1 MYKKSKSNPSLSWAW
16 PSSVPAC
23 SIYILFIF
31 DNYKFP
37 GEVIEGFERGIAQ
50 MSLGQ
55 RVSLTLSPDMGYG
68 EEGAGDGVIPPN
80 AALIFDVEILNIQ

>member
-1 MYKKSKSNPSLSWAW
+1 M
-16 PSSVPAC
+16 
-23 SIYILFIF
+23 
-31 DNYKFP
+31 
-37 GEVIEGFERGIAQ
+37 IEGWDRAIAQ

-80 AALIFDVEILNIQ
+80 AALIFDVEILTIE